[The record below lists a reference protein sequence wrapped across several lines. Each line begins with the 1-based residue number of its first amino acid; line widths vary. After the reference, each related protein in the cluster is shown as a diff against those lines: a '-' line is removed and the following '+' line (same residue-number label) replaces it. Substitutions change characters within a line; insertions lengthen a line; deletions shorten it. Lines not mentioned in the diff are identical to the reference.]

1 MKMCGIIGY
10 VGDSLA
16 APVIFESLK
25 RLEYRGYDSYGFATL
40 ENKNFFVKK
49 ESGRISG
56 LDFSGIS
63 ERLPGMMG
71 IGHSRWATHGKVSAG
86 NSHPHADCEGN
97 ILVVH
102 NGIIEN
108 YQKLREELRKKG
120 HEFRSDTDTE
130 IIPHL
135 IEEHGSLGFEASVKK
150 AVSRLKGRY
159 AIAAMDRNSE
169 KIIGVRKGSPLIVGV
184 NDSESEKEFFLASD
198 IPAFLDHT
206 NNVMYLDDEEMVVM
220 ERKPRRIRFCSIRDG
235 SEIRKRLVNIG
246 WDPGQAEKNGF
257 EHFMMKEIMEQKD
270 TIRRAIN
277 QNDKDIGN
285 IAGEIN
291 NAFGTFFTGCGTAGN
306 VCLAGEYI
314 FSKVARKH
322 INFVV
327 SSEFPNYH
335 HFLSD
340 KTLLIAISQSGET
353 ADVLEAVEAAKK
365 KNVRIISL
373 VNVMG
378 SSLDRKSDHS
388 FLINAGPE
396 KAVASTKAAT
406 SQLALVTLLA
416 YACAG
421 RLNEGRRLLIETASK
436 VNDMLN
442 PRYEEHIRRLA
453 EKIQKRD
460 SMYII
465 GRSLNYPMALESA
478 IKIQEVSYIH
488 AQGFAGGELKHGP
501 LALIDK
507 GTPCIVMVAE
517 DEVKDDVISNAIEI
531 KSRGGYIIGIAPS
544 NNEVFDYWIRV
555 PDVGD
560 ASPIVNIIP
569 VQILS
574 YHLAVLR
581 GHDPD
586 YPKNLA
592 KSVTVK

>member
-1 MKMCGIIGY
+1 MCGIVGYIGDT
-10 VGDSLA
+10 VA

-40 ENKNFFVKK
+40 HNNEFFVKK
-49 ESGRISG
+49 DKGKISDASFES
-56 LDFSGIS
+56 FP
-63 ERLPGMMG
+63 EMLPGFMG
-71 IGHSRWATHGKVSAG
+71 VGHSRWATHGIPSEE
-86 NSHPHADCEGN
+86 NSHPHLDCKGN
-97 ILVVH
+97 FLVVH

-108 YQKLREELRKKG
+108 YQELKSELKRNG
-120 HEFRSDTDTE
+120 HTFKSDTDTE

-135 IEEHGSLGFEASVKK
+135 IEEFAELGFEEAVKE
-150 AVSRLKGRY
+150 AVGRLKGRY
-159 AIAAMDRNSE
+159 AIVALSRNSD
-169 KIIGVRKGSPLIVGV
+169 KMIGVRRGSPLIVGIK
-184 NDSESEKEFFLASD
+184 DSDKREYFLASD

-206 NNVMYLDDEEMVVM
+206 NNVMYLDDDEMVIIDKNK
-220 ERKPRRIRFCSIRDG
+220 RSIKFHNLEGKEDV
-235 SEIRKRLVNIG
+235 EKRLINIG
-246 WDPGQAEKNGF
+246 WEAGQAEKNGF
-257 EHFMMKEIMEQKD
+257 EHFMLKEIMEQKD
-270 TIRRAIN
+270 TIMRALSQDEKSIESMA
-277 QNDKDIGN
+277 K
-285 IAGEIN
+285 EIN

-314 FSKVARKH
+314 FSKVAGKH
-322 INFVV
+322 INFTV

-335 HFLSD
+335 HFLTD
-340 KTLLIAISQSGET
+340 RTLLIAVSQSGET
-353 ADVLEAVEAAKK
+353 ADVLEAIESAKK
-365 KNVRIISL
+365 KGVKIISL

-378 SSLDRKSDHS
+378 SSLDRKSDYS

-406 SQLALVTLLA
+406 SQLALITLLA

-421 RLNEGRRLLIETASK
+421 KLNEGKRLLIETASK

-442 PRYEEHIRRLA
+442 PRYEKHIRRLA
-453 EKIQKRD
+453 KKIHRKD
-460 SMYII
+460 NLYII

-507 GTPCIVMVAE
+507 GTPCIALVAE
-517 DEVKDDVISNAIEI
+517 DEVKNDVISNAMEI
-531 KSRGGYIIGIAPS
+531 KSRGGYIIGVAPE

-569 VQILS
+569 VQILA

-581 GHDPD
+581 GCNPD